1 MAIPSIFPTG
11 TTIYNPEKCWNGY
24 TLFHEIDKGA
34 TLIDMNGNV
43 VRSWKDFQGFPN
55 KMLPGGY
62 ILGSLGVRKA
72 EYGYQD
78 QSDLTQI
85 DWDGNI
91 VWSFNKKEYIEDS
104 ETEKYWLARQHHDY
118 QREGNPV
125 GYYVPG
131 MECKVD
137 GGNTLILCHEDVYNK
152 RISDKKLLDDCI
164 VEVDWE
170 GNIVWKWNVN
180 EHFRE
185 LDFDEFQKSALF
197 RNPNYHPIGKEGQS
211 DWMHINSMSVLGPNK
226 WYDQGDERFHPDNI
240 IWDAREANIMAIISK
255 KTGKIVWSMGPDF
268 TKTKE
273 LRRIGQII
281 GQHHCHMIPKGLPG
295 EGNILIFDNG
305 GWAGYGA
312 PCRMSKDGTKVDIR
326 DHSRVLEI
334 DPITLKVV
342 WEFKGKDFEN
352 TQSMDLNSNTQFY
365 SQLTSSAQRLPNG
378 NTMIC
383 EGCGMRFLE
392 VTKDK
397 EVVWEYVSPHRD
409 KGIDFTYRAYRYPY
423 SYVPQVEPPVEV
435 PVEKVDIHTFRM
447 PGAAEG
453 LITPENT
460 VSVAGTWGYTRMD
473 ECVTEDSTSGSAD
486 AAAEVQAKAEEE
498 EEIYDTSRMV

>member
-11 TTIYNPEKCWNGY
+11 TTIYKPEKCWNGY
-24 TLFHEIDKGA
+24 TLFHEFDNGA

-43 VRSWKDFQGFPN
+43 VRHWKDFQGFPN

-62 ILGSLGVRKA
+62 IMGSLGVRKA

-104 ETEKYWLARQHHDY
+104 ENEKYWLARQHHDY

-125 GYYVPG
+125 GYYVPD

-170 GNIVWKWNVN
+170 GNIVWKWNVSD
-180 EHFRE
+180 HFRE

-255 KTGKIVWSMGPDF
+255 KTGKIVWQIGPDF

-326 DHSRVLEI
+326 DHSRILEI
-334 DPITLKVV
+334 DPITLRVV
-342 WEFKGKDFEN
+342 WEFKGKD
-352 TQSMDLNSNTQFY
+352 MDTALPMGLLSDTIFY

-392 VTKDK
+392 VTADK
-397 EVVWEYVSPHRD
+397 EVVWEYISPFG

-423 SYVPQVEPPVEV
+423 SYVPQVEAPVEV
-435 PVEKVDIHTFRM
+435 PVEKIDIHTFRM

-453 LITPENT
+453 LYTEDTT

-486 AAAEVQAKAEEE
+486 AAAEEQTKADD

>member
-1 MAIPSIFPTG
+1 MAIPNIFPTG
-11 TTIYNPEKCWNGY
+11 TTTYDPEKCWNGY
-24 TLFHEIDKGA
+24 TLFQVNGKGA

-43 VRSWKDFQGFPN
+43 VRTWKDFNGFPN

-62 ILGSLGVRKA
+62 IMGSLGVRKA

-78 QSDLTQI
+78 QADLTQI
-85 DWDGNI
+85 DWDGNV

-211 DWMHINSMSVLGPNK
+211 DWMHINAMSVLGPNK
-226 WYDQGDERFHPDNI
+226 WYDAGDERFHPDNI

-255 KTGKIVWSMGPDF
+255 ATGKIVWSIGPDF

-312 PCRMSKDGTKVDIR
+312 PCRMSKDGTKTDIR

-334 DPITLKVV
+334 DPITLDVV
-342 WEFKGKDFEN
+342 WEFKGNDFEN
-352 TQSMDLNSNTQFY
+352 KQMMGLLSNTQFY

-378 NTMIC
+378 NTLIT
-383 EGCGMRFLE
+383 EGCGARLLE
-392 VTKDK
+392 VTANK
-397 EVVWEYVSPHRD
+397 EVVWEYVSPHNEQ
-409 KGIDFTYRAYRYPY
+409 GIDFFYRAYRYPY
-423 SYVPQVEPPVEV
+423 DYVPQLESPTEV
-435 PVEKVDIHTFRM
+435 PVEKIDIHHFRV

-453 LITPENT
+453 HITEDKF

-486 AAAEVQAKAEEE
+486 EAANANAAAEDDDD
-498 EEIYDTSRMV
+498 IYDTSRMV